1 MLRSGA
7 LARSLRVALSQPS
20 RTPNP
25 SFSRS
30 FETALVRSSGI
41 DLLVFFITESY
52 MAHFAAH
59 HASHTISITTDG
71 GGIYR

>member
-7 LARSLRVALSQPS
+7 LARSLRVALSQQPPCS
-20 RTPNP
+20 KS
-25 SFSRS
+25 SFIRS
-30 FETALVRSSGI
+30 FEAAPVRSSGI